1 MALKIVRR
9 YDANGRE
16 LTEKELETFRL
27 DSPVVR
33 EILANLNREVAEGIR
48 QKEKKVTIEDVIKKS
63 ILPLAF
69 MVFWFW
75 MTKTIMKV
83 SGQTELFWW
92 IFLSGLPFGI
102 HKMRLILIPKGMDIT
117 ATLGM
122 ATLSV
127 IIGAL
132 IGSIMIPVY
141 VIRAVYVFLRY
152 IIGK

>member
-1 MALKIVRR
+1 MM
-9 YDANGRE
+9 
-16 LTEKELETFRL
+16 
-27 DSPVVR
+27 
-33 EILANLNREVAEGIR
+33 
-48 QKEKKVTIEDVIKKS
+48 IEDVIKKS

-69 MVFWFW
+69 ILFWFW
-75 MTKTIMKV
+75 IVSTIMKV
-83 SGQTELFWW
+83 SGKTDLFWW

-102 HKMRLILIPKGMDIT
+102 HIT

-122 ATLSV
+122 AALSV

>member
-1 MALKIVRR
+1 MM
-9 YDANGRE
+9 
-16 LTEKELETFRL
+16 
-27 DSPVVR
+27 
-33 EILANLNREVAEGIR
+33 
-48 QKEKKVTIEDVIKKS
+48 IEDVIKKS

-69 MVFWFW
+69 ILFWFW
-75 MTKTIMKV
+75 IVSTIMKV
-83 SGQTELFWW
+83 SGKTDLFWW

-102 HKMRLILIPKGMDIT
+102 HKMRLVLIPKGMDIT

-122 ATLSV
+122 AALSV

-132 IGSIMIPVY
+132 IGSIMLPVY